1 MVRIRDEIVG
11 KQLRERNQKWPE
23 ETVDIS
29 NAKSWSIIQVVDRN
43 IDFTERCKLNKSISI
58 SMKGDPTSPF

>member
-58 SMKGDPTSPF
+58 SKGDN